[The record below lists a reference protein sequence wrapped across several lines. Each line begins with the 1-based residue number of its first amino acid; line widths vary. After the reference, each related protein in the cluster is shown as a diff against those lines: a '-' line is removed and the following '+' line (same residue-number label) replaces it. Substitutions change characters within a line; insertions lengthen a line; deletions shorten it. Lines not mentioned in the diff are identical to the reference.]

1 MRLQRVIFIQ
11 IIIFLDP
18 IQFAKFL
25 QKFATKE
32 LTLIGKLS
40 RLLSAVKQKVW
51 RGKKKKF

>member
-25 QKFATKE
+25 QKFAIKK
-32 LTLIGKLS
+32 LTLMRKLS
-40 RLLSAVKQKVW
+40 RLLSAVKQKC
-51 RGKKKKF
+51 GEKT

>member
-25 QKFATKE
+25 QKFAIKK
-32 LTLIGKLS
+32 LTLMRKLS
-40 RLLSAVKQKVW
+40 RLLSAVKQKV
-51 RGKKKKF
+51 R